1 MPIYEYR
8 RPDGTTFEIQQSF
21 SDDSLSVDP
30 DTGVP
35 VERVLHAPAV
45 HFKGK
50 GFYNTDY
57 GTRNRQRET
66 AANNAAEKSSEKSS
80 SSAKDSS
87 SSSGKD
93 SSSSSGK
100 DSSSSSG
107 KDSSS
112 SSGSSSGGDS
122 SSSSSSDGKGEK
134 ASKGSAPSKDAKPVA
149 AKG

>member
-21 SDDSLSVDP
+21 SDDALVVDP

-66 AANNAAEKSSEKSS
+66 AAAAEKSSSEKSS
-80 SSAKDSS
+80 SEKSSAGKPPSDSAS
-87 SSSGKD
+87 
-93 SSSSSGK
+93 
-100 DSSSSSG
+100 
-107 KDSSS
+107 
-112 SSGSSSGGDS
+112 S

-134 ASKGSAPSKDAKPVA
+134 GAAKSGDSKPVA
-149 AKG
+149 AKS

>member
-21 SDDSLSVDP
+21 SDESLKVDP
-30 DTGVP
+30 ETGVP

-66 AANNAAEKSSEKSS
+66 AAAAAEKSSSEKSSGEKSSAEKSSSEKSS
-80 SSAKDSS
+80 SNNSSAEK
-87 SSSGKD
+87 SSGEK
-93 SSSSSGK
+93 
-100 DSSSSSG
+100 
-107 KDSSS
+107 
-112 SSGSSSGGDS
+112 SSSGG
-122 SSSSSSDGKGEK
+122 SSSSSSDGKSG
-134 ASKGSAPSKDAKPVA
+134 KGSAKSSGSKPVA
-149 AKG
+149 TKG

>member
-8 RPDGTTFEIQQSF
+8 RPDGTTFELQQSF
-21 SDDSLSVDP
+21 SEESLTVDP

-66 AANNAAEKSSEKSS
+66 AAAAEKSSAEKSS
-80 SSAKDSS
+80 REKSSGEKSTSASSSAEKSPSS
-87 SSSGKD
+87 
-93 SSSSSGK
+93 
-100 DSSSSSG
+100 
-107 KDSSS
+107 
-112 SSGSSSGGDS
+112 GDS
-122 SSSSSSDGKGEK
+122 SSSSSSAEGKGEK
-134 ASKGSAPSKDAKPVA
+134 SPKKSADSKPVA

>member
-8 RPDGTTFEIQQSF
+8 RPDGTTFDIQQSF
-21 SDDSLSVDP
+21 SDEPLAVDP
-30 DTGVP
+30 ETGVP

-57 GTRNRQRET
+57 GTRNRQRES
-66 AANNAAEKSSEKSS
+66 AAAAADKKSS
-80 SSAKDSS
+80 SSDGSGADSSGSSSGEGKSAKPSEKKSEKDTKS

-93 SSSSSGK
+93 S
-100 DSSSSSG
+100 
-107 KDSSS
+107 
-112 SSGSSSGGDS
+112 
-122 SSSSSSDGKGEK
+122 
-134 ASKGSAPSKDAKPVA
+134 KPLA

>member
-21 SDDSLSVDP
+21 SEDPLKVDP

-66 AANNAAEKSSEKSS
+66 AAAAEKKSSSSEKSS
-80 SSAKDSS
+80 GEKSSGEKSSGAGEKSS
-87 SSSGKD
+87 S
-93 SSSSSGK
+93 
-100 DSSSSSG
+100 
-107 KDSSS
+107 
-112 SSGSSSGGDS
+112 GDS
-122 SSSSSSDGKGEK
+122 SSASSPK
-134 ASKGSAPSKDAKPVA
+134 ASDSKKGSGDSKPVA

>member
-21 SDDSLSVDP
+21 SEDALTVDP

-57 GTRNRQRET
+57 GTRKRQRET
-66 AANNAAEKSSEKSS
+66 AAAAEGP
-80 SSAKDSS
+80 
-87 SSSGKD
+87 SSGKD
-93 SSSSSGK
+93 SGGSEG
-100 DSSSSSG
+100 SSSSSASSDGSGSASGSSTEGKGKSDSSAG
-107 KDSSS
+107 KDS
-112 SSGSSSGGDS
+112 
-122 SSSSSSDGKGEK
+122 GK
-134 ASKGSAPSKDAKPVA
+134 SKESKPAA
-149 AKG
+149 AKKD

>member
-21 SDDSLSVDP
+21 SDDALTVDP
-30 DTGVP
+30 ETGVP

-66 AANNAAEKSSEKSS
+66 AAAAEKSSSESSSQDGSSAEKSTSTSEKAS
-80 SSAKDSS
+80 SSE
-87 SSSGKD
+87 
-93 SSSSSGK
+93 
-100 DSSSSSG
+100 
-107 KDSSS
+107 S
-112 SSGSSSGGDS
+112 SSGSTPDS
-122 SSSSSSDGKGEK
+122 KSEKGAAK
-134 ASKGSAPSKDAKPVA
+134 PKKDAKPLA
-149 AKG
+149 TKG

>member
-8 RPDGTTFEIQQSF
+8 RPDGTTFDIQQSF
-21 SDDSLSVDP
+21 SDDALSVDP

-66 AANNAAEKSSEKSS
+66 AAAAEKSSGEKSSGEKSSGGEKSS
-80 SSAKDSS
+80 SGEKSAA
-87 SSSGKD
+87 GK
-93 SSSSSGK
+93 SAS
-100 DSSSSSG
+100 
-107 KDSSS
+107 
-112 SSGSSSGGDS
+112 
-122 SSSSSSDGKGEK
+122 GEK
-134 ASKGSAPSKDAKPVA
+134 ASSASTSEGKGAKGSSKSGDSKPVA

>member
-8 RPDGTTFEIQQSF
+8 RPDGTTFELQQSF
-21 SDDSLSVDP
+21 SEDALETDP

-66 AANNAAEKSSEKSS
+66 AAAAESS
-80 SSAKDSS
+80 SSSKDSS
-87 SSSGKD
+87 SKD
-93 SSSSSGK
+93 SSADG
-100 DSSSSSG
+100 G
-107 KDSSS
+107 
-112 SSGSSSGGDS
+112 SSGGDGS
-122 SSSSSSDGKGEK
+122 SSSKDSKSKAEK
-134 ASKGSAPSKDAKPVA
+134 ASGGSHDSTASKPVA
-149 AKG
+149 AKK